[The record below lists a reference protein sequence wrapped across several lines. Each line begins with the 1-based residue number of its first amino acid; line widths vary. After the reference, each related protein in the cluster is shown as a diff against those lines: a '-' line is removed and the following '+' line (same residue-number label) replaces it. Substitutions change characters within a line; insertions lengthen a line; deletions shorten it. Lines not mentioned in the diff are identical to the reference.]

1 MDAGTLNSHTLVLST
16 APHNFAG
23 AGAAHARTLE
33 LLASSGATVQFWAPE
48 IPFRID
54 DLERAGVQVA
64 ISRITSDA
72 YGSSDTVIYGAVAEA
87 MLRAATQW
95 LQDHPDN
102 RVILFATYL
111 FPFCTTVE
119 MVARILWRFE
129 GRVECVLNPA
139 GSDIWQIGRQI
150 PEVARQLIDSRHVTA
165 VVTYAPRFASEI
177 RTMIGCERDIVIIPP
192 AIDVFKFAPLESSQR
207 AVMRGSM
214 GISEHEFVI
223 SHCSNHRPVKGL
235 SHVFEIAGCFA
246 AALDENVH
254 LLMIGPITAHLCD
267 SLALAGLPA
276 PSDKLPYVGR
286 LGKLH
291 ITCTGLQGDVR
302 HFHAIGDVA
311 LNTSL
316 HDSFNISLGEAMAC
330 ESPVLTTDVAGIA
343 SLIEEYECGA
353 SFPFEFNPLYAE
365 HEIALT
371 GKSRIQIDAAVA
383 WLVHIRRDEKLRKE
397 FGKRARKAI
406 IDRCSDAV
414 VAKKWCQ
421 LFSLGV
427 GPE

>member
-1 MDAGTLNSHTLVLST
+1 MNSRTLVLST

-33 LLASSGATVQFWAPE
+33 LLASSGAIVQFWAPE

-72 YGSSDTVIYGAVAEA
+72 YGSSDTVIYGAVAEG

-95 LQDHPDN
+95 LHDHPDN

-119 MVARILWRFE
+119 MVARILCRYE

-165 VVTYAPRFASEI
+165 VVTYSTRFASEI

-235 SHVFEIAGCFA
+235 SHVFEIARCFA
-246 AALDENVH
+246 AVLDEDVH

-267 SLALAGLPA
+267 ALVQAGLPA
-276 PSDKLPYVGR
+276 LGDRLPYAGR

-291 ITCTGLQGDVR
+291 ITCTGLQEDVR
-302 HFHAIGDVA
+302 HYHAIGDVA

-330 ESPVLTTDVAGIA
+330 ESTVLTTDVAGIT
-343 SLIEEYECGA
+343 SLIKEYECGD
-353 SFPFEFNPLYAE
+353 SFPFEFNPLYTERAMV
-365 HEIALT
+365 LT
-371 GKSRIQIDAAVA
+371 GNSRIHIDVAVA
-383 WLVHIRRDEKLRKE
+383 WLVHIQRNEKLRKE
-397 FGKRARKAI
+397 FGKRARLAI
-406 IDRCSDAV
+406 VDRCSDAV

-421 LFSLGV
+421 LFSLDV